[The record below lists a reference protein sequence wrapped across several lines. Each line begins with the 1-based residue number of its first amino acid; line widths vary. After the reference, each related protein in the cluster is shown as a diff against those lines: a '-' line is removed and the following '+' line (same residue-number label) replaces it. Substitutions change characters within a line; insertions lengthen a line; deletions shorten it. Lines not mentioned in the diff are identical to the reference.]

1 MTPVQD
7 APIHRRRLRSELRRV
22 RKGAGFTQRDVA
34 EAMEWSLSKLI
45 RTESGSVGISTSDLK
60 VLLQHYGVVDPAEVE
75 RFLSLARAGKEQ
87 RGWWTEYRELA
98 PHQYLTLLGY
108 ESSASVIQTLQPLVI
123 PGLLQDEEYARA
135 IIRAVSG
142 SATDKLV
149 EELVKLRMRRQE
161 ELAERSDPPD
171 MVFVVDEAALHRWV
185 GGRDVMRH
193 QLHRL
198 KEEATREN
206 VTIEVVPFTQGAHPG
221 MQGPFVIFE
230 FVDERDEDVLY
241 LENSRGDIFIRDEQ
255 EEIDPYRASF
265 ADLRELAWATDSGTV
280 IDSVLHE
287 LS

>member
-1 MTPVQD
+1 MKVAVLIVTKSCTLIKITFYHSGRTTASDKLQADIVVHGVIGRETRPRRPLTLSPGMAPCTAIETSWAYALLVIARSRQRCLPQPLNVRKGSNMTPVQD

-149 EELVKLRMRRQE
+149 EELVKL
-161 ELAERSDPPD
+161 
-171 MVFVVDEAALHRWV
+171 
-185 GGRDVMRH
+185 
-193 QLHRL
+193 
-198 KEEATREN
+198 
-206 VTIEVVPFTQGAHPG
+206 
-221 MQGPFVIFE
+221 
-230 FVDERDEDVLY
+230 
-241 LENSRGDIFIRDEQ
+241 
-255 EEIDPYRASF
+255 
-265 ADLRELAWATDSGTV
+265 
-280 IDSVLHE
+280 
-287 LS
+287 